1 MVLLIAT
8 KHVKWNGKH
17 MNEQETQ
24 QNQRNQSG
32 RPIWFKAKHYGYGWY
47 PATWQGGLILV
58 IYLIIVVGSAFF
70 IESAENNLDES
81 AVTTFLTIDLI
92 ATAALIVLSVMYGE
106 KAKWRW
112 GKKDEDSKSKE

>member
-1 MVLLIAT
+1 
-8 KHVKWNGKH
+8 

-24 QNQRNQSG
+24 QNQRNKSG
-32 RPIWFKAKHYGYGWY
+32 RPIWFKAKRYGYGWY

-58 IYLIIVVGSAFF
+58 VYLIIVVGSAFF

-92 ATAALIVLSVMYGE
+92 ATAALIVLSAMYGE

-112 GKKDEDSKSKE
+112 SKKDEDSKSKE